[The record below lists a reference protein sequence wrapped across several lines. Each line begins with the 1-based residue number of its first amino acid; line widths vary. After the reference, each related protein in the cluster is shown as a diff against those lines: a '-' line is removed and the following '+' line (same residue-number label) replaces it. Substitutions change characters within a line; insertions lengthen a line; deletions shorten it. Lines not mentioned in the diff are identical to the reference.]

1 MRWTSSDLGHL
12 PYKEGERYEII
23 DGELYVSKQP
33 HWHHQFAC
41 TQLLIRLQTWSK
53 DTGRGQANFAP
64 GVIFSEENDVAPDLV
79 WISNERLAANLD
91 RAGHLHSAPELIV
104 EVLSP
109 GSANQRRDRE
119 IKLGLY
125 SRFGVEEYWIVDW
138 QLKQIEVFRRAGD
151 ELTKTYTLT
160 KRDTLTTELL
170 PGFSCS
176 VATLFEH

>member
-1 MRWTSSDLGHL
+1 MRWTSSDLERL

-41 TQLLIRLQTWSK
+41 GKLFLYLQNWS
-53 DTGRGQANFAP
+53 DHTGLGQANLAP

-91 RAGHLHSAPELIV
+91 RAGHLHIAPELIV

-109 GSANQRRDRE
+109 GSANRRRDRE

-125 SRFGVEEYWIVDW
+125 SRSGVEEYWIVDW
-138 QLKQIEVFRRAGD
+138 QLGQIEIFRRSDG
-151 ELTKTYTLT
+151 ELNRITTLT
-160 KRDTLTTELL
+160 ESDILDTKLL
-170 PGFSCS
+170 PGFSC
-176 VATLFEH
+176 AIAALFSR